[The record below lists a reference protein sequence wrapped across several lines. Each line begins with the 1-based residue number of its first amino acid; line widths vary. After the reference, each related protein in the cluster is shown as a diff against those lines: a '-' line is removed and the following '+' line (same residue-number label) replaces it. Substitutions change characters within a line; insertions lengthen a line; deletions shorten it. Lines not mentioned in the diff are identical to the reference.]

1 VLREKA
7 LKRGRTLQFALSLN
21 RSRQRGPFSGL
32 GDLRARRPL
41 FQDGAFYVLGRTKEA
56 PGCVQERSGR
66 TQEGFGRAQESSGRA
81 QEPSGRVQE
90 CLGCRQES
98 SGRAQESSGRVQEAS
113 GRAQEWS
120 GRARPDQVRART
132 WSSRARSFLSP
143 VCSGS
148 RSTDFCSKL
157 FDEENNNLRL
167 KMVRRLR
174 VLRVKTF
181 EPFHRKIAK
190 TAK

>member
-1 VLREKA
+1 MLREKA

-81 QEPSGRVQE
+81 QEPSGR
-90 CLGCRQES
+90 
-98 SGRAQESSGRVQEAS
+98 AQEP
-113 GRAQEWS
+113 S
-120 GRARPDQVRART
+120 GRARPEQVRART
-132 WSSRARSFLSP
+132 WFSHAHSLLSP
-143 VCSGS
+143 VCSGT
-148 RSTDFCSKL
+148 RSTDFCSNL
-157 FDEENNNLRL
+157 FNEENNNLRL

-174 VLRVKTF
+174 VLS
-181 EPFHRKIAK
+181 HQN
-190 TAK
+190 